1 MPNHTTG
8 FFWTIRNEV
17 GQQLYTGKDKV
28 IDRVTLQ

>member
-1 MPNHTTG
+1 MPNHIT